1 MKTVKI
7 GLSLFVVFILSYT
20 PFIYVAAFGQPIS
33 GYFRFSFYLNNLAN
47 FFIYLLVDGEFRVK
61 LYAMFTAST

>member
-47 FFIYLLVDGEFRVK
+47 FFIYIFFDGEFRVK
-61 LYAMFTAST
+61 LCAMFTAST